1 MSTNIST
8 GNYFDADVSNV
19 VESIPI
25 GKTSAG
31 SLTEHDSN
39 NPSVADVNISRI
51 DKLTVTLLDNYGRPI
66 DMNTSNGLYSPEAFS
81 ILLCITEKK

>member
-1 MSTNIST
+1 M
-8 GNYFDADVSNV
+8 

-39 NPSVADVNISRI
+39 HPCVADVNISRI
-51 DKLTVTLLDNYGRPI
+51 DRLTVTLLDNYGRNI

-81 ILLCITEKK
+81 VLLCITEKK

>member
-1 MSTNIST
+1 M
-8 GNYFDADVSNV
+8 

-31 SLTEHDSN
+31 SLTEFDSN
-39 NPSVADVNISRI
+39 HPCVADVNVSRI

-66 DMNTSNGLYSPEAFS
+66 DMNTSNGKFAPEVFS
-81 ILLCITEKK
+81 VLLCITEKK